1 MATGNYGVVRPADVT
16 IDDIQVF
23 YSFAPNRNAT
33 PTPLLELDSGS
44 VITRFQSPNT
54 VNGSF
59 NLFAGLYNLTLPE
72 QNFSQKGYYNV
83 VIKPRE
89 ITLDIVDCGVLSSSP
104 DVKGIILDVSTIPS
118 NLSVD
123 NALIGYR
130 IEYYNTSNGQ
140 KTPNLFRIIT
150 SSGRVEPVNQNLSNT
165 SQKGIR
171 YRYKDN
177 GNLVFCTL
185 TPTSSANTLPNR
197 LPFIGEPG
205 QTILLANTFFNPVF
219 LEIEMTEY
227 DLDTLSYGIYGNQIK
242 SINDGIYTIYDNNN
256 NIYRQYN
263 LYEIQD
269 NFGNPLYEVRE
280 DRSDDVDLSKDF
292 NTLTNV

>member
-1 MATGNYGVVRPADVT
+1 MATGNYGVVRPADVLV
-16 IDDIQVF
+16 DDIQVF
-23 YSFAPNRNAT
+23 YSFASNRNET
-33 PTPLLELDSGS
+33 PNPLIELDSNT
-44 VITRFQSPNT
+44 VIDRFQTPNT
-54 VNGSF
+54 VGGSLNVF
-59 NLFAGLYNLTLPE
+59 PGLYNLTLPE
-72 QNFSQKGYYNV
+72 VNFSQKGYYNI
-83 VIKPRE
+83 VIRPRE
-89 ITLDIVDCGVLSSSP
+89 ITTEITDCGVLSSSP
-104 DVKGIILDVSTIPS
+104 DVKGIVLDVSSLPS

-150 SSGRVEPVNQNLSNT
+150 SSGRVEPVNQNLTNT

-171 YRYKDN
+171 YRYKEN

-205 QTILLANTFFNPVF
+205 QTINVTNTFFNPVF
-219 LEIEMTEY
+219 LELEMTEY
-227 DLDTLSYGIYGNQIK
+227 DLETLSYGIYGNQAK

-256 NIYRQYN
+256 NIYKQYN
-263 LYEIQD
+263 LFEIQD
-269 NFGNPLYEVRE
+269 NFGNPLYEIRE
-280 DRSDDVDLSKDF
+280 DRGDDIDLSKNF
-292 NTLTNV
+292 NTLTSV

>member
-1 MATGNYGVVRPADVT
+1 MATGNYGVVRPADVLV
-16 IDDIQVF
+16 DDIQVF
-23 YSFAPNRNAT
+23 YSFASNRNDT
-33 PTPLLELDSGS
+33 PNPLIELDSNT
-44 VITRFQSPNT
+44 VIERFQTPNT
-54 VNGSF
+54 VGGSLNVF
-59 NLFAGLYNLTLPE
+59 PGLYNLTLPE
-72 QNFSQKGYYNV
+72 VNFSQKGYYNI
-83 VIKPRE
+83 VIRPRE
-89 ITLDIVDCGVLSSSP
+89 ISTEITDCGVLSSSP
-104 DVKGIILDVSTIPS
+104 DVKGIVLDVSSLPS

-150 SSGRVEPVNQNLSNT
+150 SSGRVEPVNQNLTNT

-171 YRYKDN
+171 YRYKEN

-205 QTILLANTFFNPVF
+205 QTINVTNTFFNPVF
-219 LEIEMTEY
+219 LELEMTEY
-227 DLDTLSYGIYGNQIK
+227 DLETLSYGIYGNQAK

-256 NIYRQYN
+256 NIYKQYN
-263 LYEIQD
+263 LFEIQD
-269 NFGNPLYEVRE
+269 NFGNPLYEIRE
-280 DRSDDVDLSKDF
+280 DRGDDIDLSKDF
-292 NTLTNV
+292 NTLTSV

>member
-1 MATGNYGVVRPADVT
+1 MATGNYGVVRPADVLV
-16 IDDIQVF
+16 DDIQVF
-23 YSFAPNRNAT
+23 YSFASNRNET
-33 PTPLLELDSGS
+33 PNPLTELDSNT
-44 VITRFQSPNT
+44 VIDRFQTPNT
-54 VNGSF
+54 VGGSLNVF
-59 NLFAGLYNLTLPE
+59 PGLYNLTLPE
-72 QNFSQKGYYNV
+72 VNFSQKGYYNI
-83 VIKPRE
+83 VIRPRE
-89 ITLDIVDCGVLSSSP
+89 ITTEITDCGVLSSSP
-104 DVKGIILDVSTIPS
+104 DVKGIVLDVSSLPS

-150 SSGRVEPVNQNLSNT
+150 SSGRVEPVNQNLTNT

-171 YRYKDN
+171 YRYKEN

-205 QTILLANTFFNPVF
+205 QTINVTNTFFNPVF
-219 LEIEMTEY
+219 LELEMTEY
-227 DLDTLSYGIYGNQIK
+227 DLETLSYGIYGNQAK

-256 NIYRQYN
+256 NIYKQYN
-263 LYEIQD
+263 LFEIQD
-269 NFGNPLYEVRE
+269 NFGNPLYEIRE
-280 DRSDDVDLSKDF
+280 DRGDDIDLSKNF
-292 NTLTNV
+292 NTLTSV